1 MEFKKENIVFGC
13 WPISGDYGYK
23 SNKKSINLI
32 KKVINFGI
40 YEFDTAP
47 NYGGGNAE
55 NLLGN
60 LNAKYKKKIKINT
73 KIGNSIKNI
82 KSFDINFLKKNFNES
97 LSRLKVKKINILFLH
112 NPRTLRNEKV
122 ILNYFNDLKKKK
134 IIAKIGLSLA
144 NDFKYSQKFISQ
156 FDVIQ
161 YDYNLLCQKKFLKN
175 FKINKIKYKRSIF
188 GSGTMTE
195 KFLNKNIKFKK
206 KDQRS
211 KWLNFKRI
219 NLIKYHLNEIKKI
232 TKKNISQ
239 TAFTFAKKKL
249 NKNKII
255 VGFRTLKNFKDFL
268 KMYNEDMLENHF
280 KAISQYYTNHL
291 IKYDKRPLV

>member
-32 KKVINFGI
+32 KKVIDFGI

-60 LNAKYKKKIKINT
+60 LDIKYKKKIKINT

-82 KSFDINFLKKNFNES
+82 KSFNINFLKKNFKES

-112 NPRTLRNEKV
+112 NPRKLKNKKDILR
-122 ILNYFNDLKKKK
+122 YFNNLKKKK
-134 IIAKIGLSLA
+134 IISKIGLSLA
-144 NDFKYSQKFISQ
+144 NDYRYSHKFINQ

-161 YDYNLLCQKKFLKN
+161 YDYNLLCQKKFIEK

-195 KFLNKNIKFKK
+195 KFLNNNFKFKK
-206 KDQRS
+206 KDHRS
-211 KWLNFKRI
+211 KWLSFNRI

-232 TKKNISQ
+232 TKKDIDQ
-239 TAFTFAKKKL
+239 TAFTFVKKKL

-268 KMYNEDMLENHF
+268 KMYNENMLEDHF
-280 KAISQYYTNHL
+280 EMINKYYTKYL